1 MTVPR
6 ARWQSPEN
14 DPKTRWTSPRPGA
27 WYRILHYTRIRP
39 ITHCPSS
46 HCSFVPLA
54 HCPMFI
60 YIYIHTPVLQY
71 VHYRVLDI
79 GIGIEIDT
87 IPTSKK
93 IIYFVYLS
101 VTYLRLRY
109 LIHRKLKF
117 VQRQRK
123 KDTAMAHRRT
133 GTQAHRG
140 MDGETRS
147 KRRCM
152 EYIETLDIISNTI
165 RNRYAPCT
173 IVQLPS
179 IKNCI
184 CRHNIIHFWQ
194 FIQSL
199 PVYHTWYL
207 VLGTYIYIYTHSRRK

>member
-1 MTVPR
+1 MPGG
-6 ARWQSPEN
+6 SHL
-14 DPKTRWTSPRPGA
+14 KTTRRPVEPPHGLVLGTA
-27 WYRILHYTRIRP
+27 YCTILGSGPLP
-39 ITHCPSS
+39 IAHPPTAPLS
-46 HCSFVPLA
+46 HWLIAPCL
-54 HCPMFI
+54 

-101 VTYLRLRY
+101 VTYSRLRY

-184 CRHNIIHFWQ
+184 CRHNIIHF
-194 FIQSL
+194 
-199 PVYHTWYL
+199 
-207 VLGTYIYIYTHSRRK
+207 